1 FQINFEINRMAVL
14 EAARQIMLNT
24 FIDLENQ
31 RSQTTRATVARDN
44 LQALNDLLTAQNNFM
59 LIFISY
65 EVQRLTL
72 DFSLGTMQLDNE
84 GLWIDPGK
92 IGPDYGEYDPWVWRN
107 SPGSIGQGAGKD
119 DSEKKVDDAL
129 EQLPPAFMLPQRE
142 PECLPPVGTGVSP
155 ASPRRIEG

>member
-1 FQINFEINRMAVL
+1 
-14 EAARQIMLNT
+14 
-24 FIDLENQ
+24 
-31 RSQTTRATVARDN
+31 
-44 LQALNDLLTAQNNFM
+44 M

-107 SPGSIGQGAGKD
+107 SPGSIGQDEGKD
-119 DSEKKVDDAL
+119 DSTKKIDEAF
-129 EQLPPAFMLPQRE
+129 EQLPPAFL
-142 PECLPPVGTGVSP
+142 LPPAGAEAVPP
-155 ASPRRIEG
+155 AGAQAVPPMSRARGER